1 MGAVTWTMYGCGG
14 DLTLTVTLAPATVE
28 EEKAPWI
35 DTVRAGRHGGHRHKS
50 LSLNPCESLSLSPSL
65 NPFRMIA
72 EIEQRSLALSHIHS
86 PLPKYVPEHQPIS
99 RIRVP
104 AEQPTRP
111 TLPNTHERFKHFET
125 FGWRSRTVA
134 DPAKRQPTHSSAT
147 VREAKFVNLEIT
159 KRAFGI
165 LRQSTTAF
173 ITINQSSTFANV
185 LHTCGDRLHD
195 SAAKQDT

>member
-1 MGAVTWTMYGCGG
+1 MGAITWTMYGCGG

-35 DTVRAGRHGGHRHKS
+35 DTVRAGRVPGHLDLMSPYKLAGSQGYGAFLLADQASPVSEHGGHRHKS

-72 EIEQRSLALSHIHS
+72 EIEQRVSQPLNIQYPLPETTTYRISSRNSRSLALSHIHS

-99 RIRVP
+99 RIP
-104 AEQPTRP
+104 AE
-111 TLPNTHERFKHFET
+111 
-125 FGWRSRTVA
+125 
-134 DPAKRQPTHSSAT
+134 
-147 VREAKFVNLEIT
+147 
-159 KRAFGI
+159 
-165 LRQSTTAF
+165 QSTTAF